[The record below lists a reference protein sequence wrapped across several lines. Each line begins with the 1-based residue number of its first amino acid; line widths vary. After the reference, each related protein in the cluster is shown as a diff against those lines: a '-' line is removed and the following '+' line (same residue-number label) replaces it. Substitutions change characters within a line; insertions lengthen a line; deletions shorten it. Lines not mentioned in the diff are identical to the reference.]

1 MLNIGFWDTSM
12 LHHEGRAFLFC
23 EIPASFKMLVVVL
36 VLAGV
41 EFSFLLVAVFYN
53 IDNTLMC

>member
-1 MLNIGFWDTSM
+1 M

-23 EIPASFKMLVVVL
+23 EIPASFRMLVVVL